1 MKFIES
7 IYLIIILSIATY
19 MAHSIQ
25 EIFKFSI
32 ETLILT
38 FIILYLNNYKS
49 YARKRDRNKDC

>member
-7 IYLIIILSIATY
+7 IFLIIMLSISIY
-19 MAHSIQ
+19 VAHSIQ

-38 FIILYLNNYKS
+38 FIILYISN
-49 YARKRDRNKDC
+49 ARKTD